1 MQKTSGKNISASNKN
16 NKHVK
21 KMSGKKYHVPS

>member
-1 MQKTSGKNISASNKN
+1 MQKTLGKNISASNKN

-21 KMSGKKYHVPS
+21 KMSGKKYLIPS